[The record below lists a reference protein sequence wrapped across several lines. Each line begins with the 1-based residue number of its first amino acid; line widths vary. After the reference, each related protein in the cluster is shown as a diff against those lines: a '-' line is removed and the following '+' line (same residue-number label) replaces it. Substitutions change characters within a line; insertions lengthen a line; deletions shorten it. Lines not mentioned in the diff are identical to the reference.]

1 MSRGSLC
8 LADNCVPRYY
18 GYSSFVC
25 VCNSTYCDTMDAS
38 PQRSLV
44 GGSYHHFV
52 STKDG
57 LRFDSTVAN
66 FTRKPKIYFS
76 IKRQTLGQT
85 DEMSNAFVKT
95 EPRFS
100 QLTTGL
106 ISETANFIVRRDKPR
121 QEIYGFGGAMTDA
134 SGINIASLSANAQDN
149 LLKSYFAP
157 TGIEYTFIRV
167 PIAGSDFSNREYSY
181 DDVNGDTSLVHF
193 GLAEEDY
200 QYKVFTMDNEGK
212 QLCQQGS
219 YCVEMSRLSTY
230 DSTCELEVAENL
242 YPWREAQVYWWSV
255 RVYSGVYQAIEELPY
270 FSQFIPHQPN
280 TPSLQCRDN
289 IPKKQ
294 GGRKRRVRVTNTI
307 RDKQMSEA
315 AAKYDKKNCPEV
327 NLTAVAAYSLKHP
340 EVHRAAVIPYIKKAQ
355 ALSKRKLKLFSAPWG
370 SPKWMKK
377 EGFIKSDYYQLWA
390 DYIIKFLDEYK
401 KQGLHFWGLS
411 PENEPVTPSLFGIEY
426 PFNFVLWTPET
437 MFKFVVEYLGPALS
451 NNGYGD
457 LLLMMLDDRRAFVP
471 EWSEKLFT
479 SELLKRFASGLAV
492 HWYNDNM
499 SSPDILTQFHDENPD
514 IFILYTEACH
524 DQPSTSGVKRP
535 TRGKT
540 PKAKRQRISSSS
552 SDKDSIDI
560 PSSVD
565 SPSDFPDEETPPSKD
580 DTACPFS
587 DPGPAVQLGSWERAE
602 SYVSSIIEVLN
613 HWVSGWVDWNLVL
626 DIKGGPNWANNV
638 VDSPIIVNA
647 TADEFYKQPMF
658 YGLGHFSKFIRAG
671 SGRIDLQYDDN
682 GLQGLETVAAIA
694 PDGVI
699 TIVVQNRQEEG
710 KRATFTDPIR
720 GVISMSVPPRS
731 IHTIIYKG

>member
-1 MSRGSLC
+1 MKK
-8 LADNCVPRYY
+8 YY

-44 GGSYHHFV
+44 GGSYRHFV

-66 FTRKPKIYFS
+66 FTRKPKLYFS
-76 IKRQTLGQT
+76 KKR
-85 DEMSNAFVKT
+85 
-95 EPRFS
+95 
-100 QLTTGL
+100 
-106 ISETANFIVRRDKPR
+106 
-121 QEIYGFGGAMTDA
+121 AMTDA

-167 PIAGSDFSNREYSY
+167 PIAGSDFSTREYSY
-181 DDVNGDTSLVHF
+181 DDVNGDTSLDHF

-200 QYKVFTMDNEGK
+200 QYKVQWCKSEINTWSYT
-212 QLCQQGS
+212 GS
-219 YCVEMSRLSTY
+219 EKR
-230 DSTCELEVAENL
+230 
-242 YPWREAQVYWWSV
+242 
-255 RVYSGVYQAIEELPY
+255 SGALGGGQY
-270 FSQFIPHQPN
+270 FL
-280 TPSLQCRDN
+280 LQKYNFSSMHRD
-289 IPKKQ
+289 
-294 GGRKRRVRVTNTI
+294 
-307 RDKQMSEA
+307 
-315 AAKYDKKNCPEV
+315 
-327 NLTAVAAYSLKHP
+327 
-340 EVHRAAVIPYIKKAQ
+340 
-355 ALSKRKLKLFSAPWG
+355 KLKLFSAPWG

-377 EGFIKSDYYQLWA
+377 GGFIKSDYYQLWA
-390 DYIIKFLDEYK
+390 DYIIRFLDEYK

-426 PFNFVLWTPET
+426 PFNFIMWTPET

-499 SSPDILTQFHDENPD
+499 SNPDILTQFHDENPD

-524 DQPSTSGVKRP
+524 
-535 TRGKT
+535 
-540 PKAKRQRISSSS
+540 
-552 SDKDSIDI
+552 
-560 PSSVD
+560 
-565 SPSDFPDEETPPSKD
+565 
-580 DTACPFS
+580 
-587 DPGPAVQLGSWERAE
+587 GSWERAE

-658 YGLGHFSKFIRAG
+658 YGLGHFSKFLRAG

-699 TIVVQNRQEEG
+699 TIVVQNRFNDEVND
-710 KRATFTDPIR
+710 KTVSR
-720 GVISMSVPPRS
+720 
-731 IHTIIYKG
+731 

>member
-1 MSRGSLC
+1 MKQLRPTSQDGLVGWVVKGCPGRGEIWVSITTLC

-44 GGSYHHFV
+44 GGSYRHFV

-76 IKRQTLGQT
+76 MKR
-85 DEMSNAFVKT
+85 
-95 EPRFS
+95 
-100 QLTTGL
+100 
-106 ISETANFIVRRDKPR
+106 
-121 QEIYGFGGAMTDA
+121 AMTDA
-134 SGINIASLSANAQDN
+134 SGINIASLSVNAQDN

-167 PIAGSDFSNREYSY
+167 PIAGSDFSTREYSY
-181 DDVNGDTSLVHF
+181 DDVNGDISLVHF

-200 QYKVFTMDNEGK
+200 QYK
-212 QLCQQGS
+212 
-219 YCVEMSRLSTY
+219 
-230 DSTCELEVAENL
+230 
-242 YPWREAQVYWWSV
+242 
-255 RVYSGVYQAIEELPY
+255 
-270 FSQFIPHQPN
+270 
-280 TPSLQCRDN
+280 
-289 IPKKQ
+289 
-294 GGRKRRVRVTNTI
+294 
-307 RDKQMSEA
+307 
-315 AAKYDKKNCPEV
+315 
-327 NLTAVAAYSLKHP
+327 
-340 EVHRAAVIPYIKKAQ
+340 IPYIKKAQ

-377 EGFIKSDYYQLWA
+377 DGFIKSDYYQLWA
-390 DYIIKFLDEYK
+390 DYFIRFLDEYK

-411 PENEPVTPSLFGIEY
+411 PENEPVTPSFLGIAY
-426 PFNFVLWTPET
+426 PFNFVMWTPE
-437 MFKFVVEYLGPALS
+437 MMVKFIVEYLGPALS

-457 LLLMMLDDRRAFVP
+457 LLLMMLDDQRAFVP

-492 HWYNDNM
+492 HWYNDKM
-499 SSPDILTQFHDENPD
+499 SNPDILTQFHDENPD
-514 IFILYTEACH
+514 MFILYTEACN
-524 DQPSTSGVKRP
+524 
-535 TRGKT
+535 
-540 PKAKRQRISSSS
+540 
-552 SDKDSIDI
+552 
-560 PSSVD
+560 
-565 SPSDFPDEETPPSKD
+565 
-580 DTACPFS
+580 
-587 DPGPAVQLGSWERAE
+587 GSWERAE
-602 SYVSSIIEVLN
+602 NYVSSIIEVLN

-626 DIKGGPNWANNV
+626 DLKGGPNWANNV

-699 TIVVQNRQEEG
+699 TIVVQNRQFNSDDSKGCPKEFLEL
-710 KRATFTDPIR
+710 D
-720 GVISMSVPPRS
+720 
-731 IHTIIYKG
+731 IYT